1 MTHMRKR
8 GIRIGLGVFVAA
20 LVSAMLLLLLNT
32 YGFSRDLDTMLNE
45 FNIQPEQVKVVADID
60 SRTQLIFYDN
70 YATEGLSLAFAQQ
83 KRWSSELR
91 LTGCSLYD
99 DPSERVN
106 TRISALKWSDTD
118 YNTILY
124 GKIHDPDIT
133 QLKVSYDTASASTLI
148 EANIAP
154 LANEDRLWYVILT
167 KPLTDVKLNMVGL
180 NENGDTI
187 YTYGDAEI

>member
-8 GIRIGLGVFVAA
+8 GIRIGLGLFVAA

-32 YGFSRDLDTMLNE
+32 YGFSRDLDAMLTKY
-45 FNIQPEQVKVVADID
+45 NIQSEQVKVVADID
-60 SRTQLIFYDN
+60 SRTQLVFYDN

-83 KRWSSELR
+83 KRWSSELK
-91 LTGCSLYD
+91 LTGGSLYD

-133 QLKVSYDTASASTLI
+133 QLRVSYDTASASTPI

-167 KPLTDVKLNMVGL
+167 EPLTEVKLNMVGL
-180 NENGDTI
+180 NEAGDTI

>member
-8 GIRIGLGVFVAA
+8 GIRIGLGLFVAA

-32 YGFSRDLDTMLNE
+32 YGFTRDLDAMLMKH
-45 FNIQPEQVKVVADID
+45 NIQPEQVKVVADID

-91 LTGCSLYD
+91 LTGGSLYD

-106 TRISALKWSDTD
+106 TRISALKWSDKD

-133 QLKVSYDTASASTLI
+133 QLKVSYDTASDSTPI
-148 EANIAP
+148 KANIAP

-167 KPLTDVKLNMVGL
+167 EPLTEVKLNMVGL
-180 NENGDTI
+180 NEAGDTI

>member
-8 GIRIGLGVFVAA
+8 GIRIGLGVFVAVVVA
-20 LVSAMLLLLLNT
+20 ILLLLLNT
-32 YGFSRDLDTMLNE
+32 YGFSRDLDAMLTKY
-45 FNIQPEQVKVVADID
+45 NIQPEQVKVVADID
-60 SRTQLIFYDN
+60 SRTQLVFYED

-91 LTGCSLYD
+91 LTGGSLYD

-133 QLKVSYDTASASTLI
+133 QLKVSYDIASASTLI

-180 NENGDTI
+180 NEAGAII
-187 YTYGDAEI
+187 YTYADSEI

>member
-8 GIRIGLGVFVAA
+8 GIRIGLGLFVAA

-32 YGFSRDLDTMLNE
+32 YGFSRDLHTMLNE
-45 FNIQPEQVKVVADID
+45 YNIQPEQVKVVADID
-60 SRTQLIFYDN
+60 SRTQLVFYDN

-91 LTGCSLYD
+91 LTGGSLYD

-118 YNTILY
+118 YYTILY
-124 GKIHDPDIT
+124 GKVHDPDIT
-133 QLKVSYDTASASTLI
+133 QLRVSYDTASASTPI
-148 EANIAP
+148 EGNIAP

-167 KPLTDVKLNMVGL
+167 EPLTEVKLNMVGL
-180 NENGDTI
+180 NEAGDTI

>member
-1 MTHMRKR
+1 MTHMRTR
-8 GIRIGLGVFVAA
+8 GIRIGLGLFVAA

-32 YGFSRDLDTMLNE
+32 YGFSRDLHTMLNE
-45 FNIQPEQVKVVADID
+45 YNIQPEQVKVVADID
-60 SRTQLIFYDN
+60 SRTQLAFYDN
-70 YATEGLSLAFAQQ
+70 YATEGLSLAFAKQ

-91 LTGCSLYD
+91 LTGGSLYD

-133 QLKVSYDTASASTLI
+133 QLRVSYDTASASTSI

-167 KPLTDVKLNMVGL
+167 EPLTEVKLNMVGL
-180 NENGDTI
+180 NEAGDTI

>member
-8 GIRIGLGVFVAA
+8 GVRIGLGLFVAA
-20 LVSAMLLLLLNT
+20 VVSAMLLLLLNT
-32 YGFSRDLDTMLNE
+32 YGFSRDLHTMLSE
-45 FNIQPEQVKVVADID
+45 YNIQPEQVKVVADID
-60 SRTQLIFYDN
+60 SRTQLVFYDN

-91 LTGCSLYD
+91 LTGGSLYD

-133 QLKVSYDTASASTLI
+133 QLRVSYDTASASTPI

-167 KPLTDVKLNMVGL
+167 EPLTEVKLNMVGL
-180 NENGDTI
+180 NEAGDTI